1 MTIRQSLTCFA
12 VGALC
17 AVLLSPVPGEAAEK
31 PIIMRYSHS
40 SAAMVEEPHHVA
52 ALDFKKYVEA
62 KSGGKVEVQCFYGG
76 SLGDESEAFRN
87 VQKGTLPLAMGGIAN
102 LVPFE
107 KKLGLLTLPYLF
119 ANIDEV
125 VAGTNGAPA
134 ELLNKY
140 ATKAGF
146 RILTWTYTDFRYI
159 SNAKRPITK
168 MADMQGLKFR
178 VPQSAVLIAA
188 YKAFGGSPTPISWA
202 ETFTALQQGVVDGQ
216 CYGYIGFRAM
226 KFNEANQRYLTEV
239 HYTYHLQP
247 LVISERVFEKLTPEV
262 RQILIDAGKYAQEK
276 SLLFQVEQAEAS
288 KRELVAGGLK
298 VSQLEDEEQWKKGAI
313 EKVWPEMA
321 DFVGGKDIINAYLKA
336 CGKSP
341 WE

>member
-1 MTIRQSLTCFA
+1 MLCKKVFPLILA
-12 VGALC
+12 ALF
-17 AVLLSPVPGEAAEK
+17 LWTAA
-31 PIIMRYSHS
+31 PA
-40 SAAMVEEPHHVA
+40 SAAPTMTLKVA
-52 ALDFKKYVEA
+52 AGDPEDSEMGVVGNAFKKYIEEKTNGA
-62 KSGGKVEVQCFYGG
+62 VEVQCFYGG
-76 SLGDESEAFRN
+76 SLGDESECFRN
-87 VQKGTLPLAMGGIAN
+87 VQKGTLPLAIGGIAN

-107 KKLGLLTLPYLF
+107 KRLGLLTLPYLF
-119 ANIDEV
+119 ANLDEV
-125 VAGTNGAPA
+125 VTGTNGAPA
-134 ELLNKY
+134 DLLNSY

-146 RILTWTYTDFRYI
+146 RVLTWTYTDFRYI
-159 SNAKRPITK
+159 SNSKRPITK
-168 MADMQGLKFR
+168 MADIQGLKFR
-178 VPQSAVLIAA
+178 VPQSAVLIAS

-226 KFNEANQRYLTEV
+226 KFNEANQKYLTEV

-247 LVISERVFEKLTPEV
+247 LVISTRVFDKFSPDT
-262 RQILIDAGKYAQEK
+262 QKILIDAGKHAQEEVLK
-276 SLLFQVEQAEAS
+276 FQIEQAGAA
-288 KRELVAGGLK
+288 KRELIASGLQ
-298 VSQLEDEEQWKKGAI
+298 VFQLSDEDEWRKVAF

>member
-1 MTIRQSLTCFA
+1 MSYKKMLPLVLAALLLWTVPASAAPETTLKVA
-12 VGALC
+12 VGDPEDSEMGVVGHA
-17 AVLLSPVPGEAAEK
+17 
-31 PIIMRYSHS
+31 
-40 SAAMVEEPHHVA
+40 
-52 ALDFKKYVEA
+52 FKKYVEE
-62 KSGGKVEVQCFYGG
+62 KTGGKVEVQCFYGG

-107 KKLGLLTLPYLF
+107 KKLGLLTLPY
-119 ANIDEV
+119 
-125 VAGTNGAPA
+125 PA

-159 SNAKRPITK
+159 SNSKRPITK

-216 CYGYIGFRAM
+216 CYGYIGFKAM
-226 KFNEANQRYLTEV
+226 KFNEANQKYLTEV
-239 HYTYHLQP
+239 HYTYQLQP
-247 LVISERVFEKLTPEV
+247 LVISERVFKKMTPEM
-262 RQILIDAGKYAQEK
+262 QKLIVDAGKYAQDAVLK
-276 SLLFQVEQAEAS
+276 FQLENAEAA
-288 KRELVAGGLK
+288 KKELIAGGLV
-298 VSQLEDEEQWKKGAI
+298 VSQLEDEDLWKKAAI

-321 DFVGGKDIINAYLKA
+321 DFVGGKDAINEYLKA
-336 CGKSP
+336 CGKDA
-341 WE
+341 WK